1 VPGEVRSERAANN
14 GTTVNGTKFTT
25 NWGYYESSQ
34 FWRLREV
41 SATWT
46 IPDVAA
52 QKLRAQ
58 NATIT
63 FGARNLH
70 VWTNYS
76 GEDPESNYSQGDVQ
90 NTLLTTAPRRYY
102 TLRLNLHY

>member
-1 VPGEVRSERAANN
+1 VN
-14 GTTVNGTKFTT
+14 GTTYKT
-25 NWGYYESSQ
+25 NWGYYESAQ

-46 IPDVAA
+46 IPNIAA

-58 NATIT
+58 NATLT

-70 VWTNYS
+70 VWTKYT
-76 GEDPESNYSQGDVQ
+76 GEDPESNYSSGDVQ
-90 NTLLTTAPRRYY
+90 NTLLTTAPRRYF